1 LFVFGIAH
9 EKAQRKGW
17 AFPIGVC
24 RAVYVVPEK
33 RVARL
38 GAAIC
43 GAGCETILTCLVFFF
58 TSLLPQ

>member
-1 LFVFGIAH
+1 VFGIAH

-17 AFPIGVC
+17 AIWFGVC
-24 RAVYVVPEK
+24 RAVYVMPAN

-43 GAGCETILTCLVFFF
+43 GRVSGGVQLRLVA
-58 TSLLPQ
+58 